1 MMGIL
6 LTFVA
11 ISQLDSARTLIDRG
25 RYGEAARILEDYVR
39 KEGKDNWDA
48 YKLLIEVYGTLKKP
62 EKALHWTEEA
72 LREFPNDP
80 TFLNYRAIILDNL
93 DRLDRAII
101 DYRYLYENFPDSVSY
116 MVNYGNALYRMG
128 QYDRAQA
135 VLEKAVEILESRAAE
150 PGITFRDMELLY
162 KSLIILSYI
171 YHKKG
176 EKEKAVQTTLKAMQY
191 SMDRKAFYDYALA
204 LLFNTHEYTK
214 LANIMKRAVKLYPEE
229 PNYHKYLG
237 LAQYMLAVK
246 SQNREEKDSLV
257 LESIRSLSTAL
268 SLKPDHVVLYYLA
281 KNYQLLKKRNAVMH
295 FTNLCYYLDADCRFI
310 QVYELLDEGE
320 IDKALQIALT
330 IDINTSFE
338 ARVLA
343 YAFEKA
349 GKTGLAEKYLKLAIK
364 LDPFN
369 LERYRSYMT
378 FLIRHGKLDEYYRI
392 LKKYVSLNPEDPEAY
407 YDLANYYN
415 AEGKYDS
422 ASIYYEKAAKLLE
435 EKLDTTSS
443 PEDYRLLS
451 FVYNNWGYMLV
462 DREIDVQKGFELLKK
477 ALQFNPTDASIL
489 DSMGWALYRMGNVED
504 AYGYIKRA
512 HDLKPD
518 DEEIKKHYEEIQK
531 HIQSREGL
539 QEEESRE

>member
-62 EKALHWTEEA
+62 EKALHWAEEA

-392 LKKYVSLNPEDPEAY
+392 LKRYVSLNPEDPEAY

-422 ASIYYEKAAKLLE
+422 ASVYYEKAAKLLE

-462 DREIDVQKGFELLKK
+462 DREIDVHKGFELLKK

-512 HDLKPD
+512 HELRPD
-518 DEEIKKHYEEIQK
+518 DEEIRKHYLEIQK
-531 HIQSREGL
+531 HIQS
-539 QEEESRE
+539 QEKGQQEQN

>member
-6 LTFVA
+6 ISLIT
-11 ISQLDSARTLIDRG
+11 ISQLDSARILIDRG
-25 RYGEAARILEDYVR
+25 RYEEAARILEKYVR
-39 KEGKDNWDA
+39 KEGKENWEA
-48 YKLLIEVYGTLKKP
+48 YKLLVEVYGTLKKP
-62 EKALHWTEEA
+62 EKALHWAEEA
-72 LREFPNDP
+72 LKEFPGDP
-80 TFLNYRAIILDNL
+80 TFLNYRAIILDNM
-93 DRLDRAII
+93 DELDRAIL

-128 QYDRAQA
+128 QYDRAQSI
-135 VLEKAVEILESRAAE
+135 LEKAVEILENRASE

-171 YHKKG
+171 YHRKG
-176 EKEKAVQTTLKAMQY
+176 EKEKAVQATLKAMQY

-204 LLFNTHEYTK
+204 LLFNTHEYLK

-268 SLKPDHVVLYYLA
+268 GLKPDPVVLYYLA
-281 KNYQLLKKRNAVMH
+281 KDYQLLKKRGAVMH
-295 FTNLCYYLDADCRFI
+295 YTNLCYYLDDDCRFI
-310 QVYELLDEGE
+310 QVYELLDEGD
-320 IDKALQIALT
+320 IDRALQIALT

-349 GKTGLAEKYLKLAIK
+349 GRTGLAEKYLKLAIK

-378 FLIRHGKLDEYYRI
+378 FLLRHGKLDEYYRV
-392 LKKYVSLNPEDPEAY
+392 LKRYVSLNPQDPEAY

-422 ASIYYEKAAKLLE
+422 ASIYYEKAARLLE
-435 EKLDTTSS
+435 EKLDTTSL

-462 DREIDVQKGFELLKK
+462 DRGIDVKKGFELLKK
-477 ALQFNPTDASIL
+477 ALQLNPTDASIL
-489 DSMGWALYRMGNVED
+489 DSMGWALYRMGSIED

-512 HDLKPD
+512 HELKPD
-518 DEEIKKHYEEIQK
+518 DEEIKKHYQEIQR
-531 HIQSREGL
+531 HIQS
-539 QEEESRE
+539 QEKGEDRQGQN

>member
-1 MMGIL
+1 MMIL
-6 LTFVA
+6 LLSFITTSR
-11 ISQLDSARTLIDRG
+11 IDSAQILIDRG
-25 RYGEAARILEDYVR
+25 RYEEAAQLLERYIK
-39 KEGKDNWDA
+39 KEGKENWNA

-72 LREFPNDP
+72 LKEFPNDP

-93 DRLDRAII
+93 DNLDRALI
-101 DYRYLYENFPDSVSY
+101 DYRYLYEKFPDSVSY
-116 MVNYGNALYRMG
+116 MVNYGNALYRLG
-128 QYDRAQA
+128 QYDRAQV
-135 VLEKAVEILESRAAE
+135 VLEKAVELLEKRASE
-150 PGITFRDMELLY
+150 PGITFRDIELLY

-176 EKEKAVQTTLKAMQY
+176 EKEKAVQTALRAMQY
-191 SMDRKAFYDYALA
+191 SMDRKAFYDFALA

-229 PNYHKYLG
+229 PTYHKYLG
-237 LAQYMLAVK
+237 LALYMLAIK
-246 SQNREEKDSLV
+246 NQDKEEKDSLI

-268 SLKPDHVVLYYLA
+268 SLKPDPTILYYLA
-281 KNYQLLKKRNAVMH
+281 KDYQLLKKRNVVMH
-295 FTNLCYYLDADCRFI
+295 FTNMCYYLDADCRFI

-349 GKTGLAEKYLKLAIK
+349 GKPGLAEKYLRLAIQ
-364 LDPFN
+364 LDPLN
-369 LERYRSYMT
+369 PERYRSYMA
-378 FLIRHGKLDEYYRI
+378 FLLRHGKLDEYYRV
-392 LKKYVSLNPEDPEAY
+392 LKRYVALNPDDPEAY
-407 YDLANYYN
+407 YDLANFYN

-422 ASIYYEKAAKLLE
+422 ASIYYQKAAEILE

-451 FVYNNWGYMLV
+451 YVYNNWGYMLV
-462 DREIDVQKGFELLKK
+462 DKGIDVQKGFELLKK
-477 ALQFNPTDASIL
+477 ALQLNPTDASIL

>member
-6 LTFVA
+6 LAFLT

-25 RYGEAARILEDYVR
+25 RYEEATRILEKYVR
-39 KEGKDNWDA
+39 GEGRENWDA
-48 YKLLIEVYGTLKKP
+48 YKLLIEVYGTLRKP
-62 EKALHWTEEA
+62 EKALHWAEEA
-72 LREFPNDP
+72 LKEFPGDP
-80 TFLNYRAIILDNL
+80 TFLNYRAIILDNM
-93 DRLDRAII
+93 DKLDRAIL

-116 MVNYGNALYRMG
+116 MVNYGNALYRTG

-135 VLEKAVEILESRAAE
+135 ILEKAVEILEGRAAE

-176 EKEKAVQTTLKAMQY
+176 EKEKAVQTALKAMQY

-246 SQNREEKDSLV
+246 TREREEKDSLI

-268 SLKPDHVVLYYLA
+268 SLKPDPVILYYLA
-281 KNYQLLKKRNAVMH
+281 KDYQLLKKRSVVMH
-295 FTNLCYYLDADCRFI
+295 YTNMCYYLDADCRFI
-310 QVYELLDEGE
+310 QVYELLDEGK
-320 IDKALQIALT
+320 IDEALQIALT

-349 GKTGLAEKYLKLAIK
+349 DRIGLAEKYLKLAIK

-378 FLIRHGKLDEYYRI
+378 FLLRHGKLDEYYRV
-392 LKKYVSLNPEDPEAY
+392 LKKYASLNPRDPEAY

-415 AEGKYDS
+415 AEGQYDS
-422 ASIYYEKAAKLLE
+422 ASVYYQKAAKILE

-462 DREIDVQKGFELLKK
+462 DRGIDVKKGFELLKK
-477 ALQFNPTDASIL
+477 ALQLNPTDASIL
-489 DSMGWALYRMGNVED
+489 DSMGWALYKMGSVED

-512 HDLKPD
+512 HELAPE
-518 DEEIKKHYEEIQK
+518 DEEIKKHYLEIQR
-531 HIQSREGL
+531 HIQSQDKGEG
-539 QEEESRE
+539 QQGQN